1 MATLCTACRAEA
13 DRWTYIKPS
22 VARGIAQATGKPA
35 YDTIMSQLTLIRDS
49 CARLHGDRP

>member
-13 DRWTYIKPS
+13 DRWTHIDPK
-22 VARGIAQATGKPA
+22 VARGIALATGKPA
-35 YDTIMSQLTLIRDS
+35 HDTIMSQLGLIRDS